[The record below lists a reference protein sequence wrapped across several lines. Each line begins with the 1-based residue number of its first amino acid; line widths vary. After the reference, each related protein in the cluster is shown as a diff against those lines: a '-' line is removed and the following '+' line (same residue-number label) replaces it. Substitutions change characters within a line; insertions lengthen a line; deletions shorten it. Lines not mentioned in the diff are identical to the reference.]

1 MIGLVLFIAG
11 DLMRQGSVVVDGAS
25 TKLHLLGQA
34 VRNHPN
40 VDVRIL
46 GRSFPILLVAL
57 EMDELIALPFHETER
72 PNPDRVAVKLAIP
85 QAERSLRGLRETPG
99 VHFLLQRVFVQQ
111 VLGQNP
117 HSPPCNRR

>member
-1 MIGLVLFIAG
+1 MIGLVLLIAG
-11 DLMRQGSVVVDGAS
+11 DLMWQGRVVVDGAS

-85 QAERSLRGLRETPG
+85 QAKGGSRHRREATRVHLFCQSLIVE
-99 VHFLLQRVFVQQ
+99 QVF
-111 VLGQNP
+111 G
-117 HSPPCNRR
+117 